1 VLHGFFQ
8 IQAAFLVFFT
18 FSYPNDLE
26 MLGSG
31 LSFSPEIPANIAIA

>member
-1 VLHGFFQ
+1 MDLFRSK
-8 IQAAFLVFFT
+8 ATLLVSFT

-31 LSFSPEIPANIAIA
+31 LFFSPEIPANIAIA